1 MNEKDNDKLDADS
14 TSMKDNDLQP
24 IASGIGRLVSE
35 LLLAIVLVGTTSWTT
50 ILVMWFLLDCL
61 VKTVWLCVTSVED
74 DDGKKLT
81 YTAAL
86 QEKTRAKRL
95 EMSRQLLDEGKR
107 KHESMTIVVLLVAA
121 WACQIGKDMLVWLGW
136 IH

>member
-14 TSMKDNDLQP
+14 ASMKDNDLQP
-24 IASGIGRLVSE
+24 ITSGIGRLVSE
-35 LLLAIVLVGTTSWTT
+35 LLLTIVLVGTTSWTT
-50 ILVMWFLLDCL
+50 ILIMWFLLDCL
-61 VKTVWLCVTSVED
+61 VKTVWLCVTTIED

-107 KHESMTIVVLLVAA
+107 KHESMTIVILLIAA